1 MNWNAENFPKEME
14 ILNPRT
20 REKAIELLNALID
33 SNIYSEQEAIALAI
47 QQAEEWF
54 YEAEG

>member
-1 MNWNAENFPKEME
+1 MKWDVENFPKEME

-20 REKAIELLNALID
+20 REKAIELLNNLTNNNLYNE
-33 SNIYSEQEAIALAI
+33 SEAIVLAI
-47 QQAEEWF
+47 KQAEEWF

>member
-1 MNWNAENFPKEME
+1 MKWDAENFPKEME
-14 ILNPRT
+14 NLNPRT
-20 REKAIELLNALID
+20 REKAIELLNKLT
-33 SNIYSEQEAIALAI
+33 SNNIYSESEAITLAI

>member
-1 MNWNAENFPKEME
+1 MKWNAENFPKEME

-20 REKAIELLNALID
+20 RDKAIELLNTLMG